1 LRNDFLSTISHEL
14 KTPLASTRMLVDTLV
29 GGNVKDPDKTRSYLE
44 VIGRE
49 NTRLSHL
56 VENFLTYSRLESGRM
71 PFDFQAVLPEEVANQ
86 ALDALE
92 SILSGEEVDLQVS
105 LAEDL
110 PYVRADEVTL
120 CIALINLLDN
130 AYKYT
135 GAEKSI
141 RLDVRQEGQQVHFSA
156 QDNGVGLNA
165 SQRENVKERF
175 YRVNETDS
183 HGGSGLGLSIVS
195 DIATAHQGEL
205 LIESLPGE
213 GSIFTIVIPI
223 PGNR

>member
-1 LRNDFLSTISHEL
+1 
-14 KTPLASTRMLVDTLV
+14 V
-29 GGNVKDPDKTRSYLE
+29 
-44 VIGRE
+44 
-49 NTRLSHL
+49 
-56 VENFLTYSRLESGRM
+56 
-71 PFDFQAVLPEEVANQ
+71 
-86 ALDALE
+86 
-92 SILSGEEVDLQVS
+92 
-105 LAEDL
+105 
-110 PYVRADEVTL
+110 
-120 CIALINLLDN
+120 
-130 AYKYT
+130 
-135 GAEKSI
+135 
-141 RLDVRQEGQQVHFSA
+141 

-223 PGNR
+223 SGNR